1 MASITIVSGD
11 GTRSVGTVTIA
22 AVAPGLFVLNSA
34 GLVAADV
41 ITVDT
46 AGAQVFGNTYQVVN
60 GLLFRCLSILGRRH
74 SRFSWCSSEPEY
86 RAVALS
92 QT

>member
-46 AGAQVFGNTYQVVN
+46 AGAQVFGNTSRMAIEWKYR
-60 GLLFRCLSILGRRH
+60 GRIFTLADIESIRQIDRRE
-74 SRFSWCSSEPEY
+74 S
-86 RAVALS
+86 
-92 QT
+92 